1 MNIALA
7 CEFVRDLP
15 WSHSR
20 WAPAIARAL
29 ADRGHTLGVYA
40 DGVET
45 PADFDHPRVTLHI
58 RNPRW
63 TIKKRKP
70 LRYQRWAIERL
81 RGAERSLSLT
91 PLVPADLWLPLG
103 PGSREQFRALIGER
117 SLVVRAFE
125 SLQHRWLPAAIVAEH
140 RALRLSAS
148 RGLDPAALTHAPSRP
163 PENGERRDTDWRT
176 LLGVEAGTPLLAMS
190 VADGIHG
197 RLRAVASAVARAK
210 REPVLALLGTEWWTA
225 AGAVESLPRER
236 VRFVG
241 TLSDPRSLLRACDAV
256 LICAPA
262 GPGSTGRLLM
272 EALEAGAP
280 VVASADA
287 AGQRPGV
294 VTVADPESQAAW
306 LGAIDMATG
315 TEHKDPGQPPR
326 TLDDF
331 IDDIERR
338 LTSAERR
345 PVESGRTAR

>member
-7 CEFVRDLP
+7 CEYVRDLP

-20 WAPAIARAL
+20 WAPAIAIAL
-29 ADRGHTLGVYA
+29 ARRGHTISVYA

-45 PADFDHPRVTLHI
+45 PADFDHPRISLTI

-63 TIKKRKP
+63 TIKKRRP
-70 LRYQRWAIERL
+70 LRFQRWATQRL

-91 PLVPADLWLPLG
+91 HLAPADLWLPLG
-103 PGSREQFRALIGER
+103 PGSREQFRALVGER
-117 SLVVRAFE
+117 SFVVRAFE
-125 SLQHRWLPAAIVAEH
+125 SLQHRWLPAALVAER

-148 RGLDPAALTHAPSRP
+148 RGLDPFALSHAPSRP
-163 PENGERRDTDWRT
+163 PENGELRDTDWRA
-176 LLGVEAGTPLLAMS
+176 LLGIEAQTPLLAMS
-190 VADGIHG
+190 VADGVNV
-197 RLRAVASAVARAK
+197 RLRAVASAVARA
-210 REPVLALLGTEWWTA
+210 RRPPVLALLGTEWWTV
-225 AGAVESLPRER
+225 AGAVGSLPRDR

-241 TLSDPRSLLRACDAV
+241 MVSDPRSLFRACDAV
-256 LICAPA
+256 LICGPA

-294 VTVADPESQAAW
+294 LTVADPESQAAW
-306 LGAIDMATG
+306 LGAIDLATG
-315 TEHKDPGQPPR
+315 TENKDPSQPPR

-331 IDDIERR
+331 IKDIERR
-338 LTSAERR
+338 LSAKSREH
-345 PVESGRTAR
+345 P